1 MKKGIIALLKIVIP
15 LGLGVFLI
23 WLVFKDL
30 TDSDIAD
37 IKKSFQETN
46 YFFIGLSILFGIFS
60 HMSRAWRWKYP
71 LKKLGYTISFKN
83 SFYTV
88 MVGYFAN
95 LGIPRSG
102 EVMRCGLMA
111 KSENI
116 PFNKLVGTV
125 IAERV
130 ADLIILVLFI
140 FSVVF
145 IQFETLENYLVELG
159 VVDSFS
165 ITKLLIIGVIGLA
178 GMLGAYIVFKRSNN
192 AVILK
197 IRDFL
202 KGIFDGIKTIATMK
216 DKWYFIF
223 HTLFIWF
230 MYFLM
235 FYITFFSLADIQQVP
250 IGGILTAFVIGGISI
265 AATNG
270 GIGAYPLGIA
280 SVLAL
285 YGVAENTGY
294 AFGWAVWTAQT
305 LMIVSLGLL
314 SLILISRAQ
323 KK

>member
-1 MKKGIIALLKIVIP
+1 MKKGIIAALKIFVP

-30 TDSDIAD
+30 TDADIAD

-46 YFFIGLSILFGIFS
+46 YFYLFLSVLFGIFS

-71 LKKLGYTISFKN
+71 LKKLGYQPSFKN

-102 EVMRCGLMA
+102 EVMRCGLLA
-111 KSENI
+111 KSEDI

-130 ADLIILVLFI
+130 ADLLILVLFI
-140 FSVVF
+140 VSVVF
-145 IQFETLENYLVELG
+145 IQFETLENYLIELGLLDKFSLSKLLILG
-159 VVDSFS
+159 VVG
-165 ITKLLIIGVIGLA
+165 IVMALVVYIIL
-178 GMLGAYIVFKRSNN
+178 KKSNN
-192 AVILK
+192 AIILK
-197 IRDFL
+197 IREFL
-202 KGIFDGIKTIATMK
+202 KGIYDGLKTIITMK

-223 HTLFIWF
+223 HTFFIWF
-230 MYFLM
+230 MYFMM
-235 FYITFFSLADIQQVP
+235 FYITFFSLSDIQNVP

-305 LMIVSLGLL
+305 LMIVVLGLA
-314 SLILISRAQ
+314 SLILVSRTQ